1 MWVVSEKNKSL
12 KEESVIEEVQEL
24 EEAQAVLKGILRKMN
39 KAGGSTLPYFKI
51 YNKATIIKTV

>member
-24 EEAQAVLKGILRKMN
+24 EEAQAVLKGMN
-39 KAGGSTLPYFKI
+39 
-51 YNKATIIKTV
+51 